1 MKLAGKKLKFIALTL
16 AILILF
22 IFIGLQFTNKPKQ
35 EIPTKPSLAPQAN
48 IPKYINQPIEIQNE
62 TKAEDIKIPTEAA
75 LLKFNNYDKPL
86 TEQEIESISTTFGVT
101 KQVRIYDDAYGGKTH
116 IWLEDDF
123 SLFIYTKSRT
133 VGYNKNEKPP
143 RIINKQ
149 LSNDVLANTALQ
161 FTTSHFPQT
170 ISNSLKVG
178 NINYWKSEGLEHRE
192 KVENLADADL
202 IQVNL
207 SPSVS
212 SFKVVSLDPQS
223 SPSSVWV
230 LPNGEV
236 FSLSMVLMGEV
247 KEGLEKYKLKTYEE
261 VVNNIGSASLISVD
275 NGNLSVTELKP
286 TQIEMLKVIN
296 IELAYLF
303 NPENLEYL
311 QPIFILEAQGSI
323 LNQETNA
330 FLYLPAIS
338 SQP

>member
-1 MKLAGKKLKFIALTL
+1 MNLGKKKLKFVAFIL
-16 AILILF
+16 AVLILL
-22 IFIGLQFTNKPKQ
+22 IGLQFINKPKQ
-35 EIPTKPSLAPQAN
+35 ELPTKPSLVPQAN
-48 IPKYINQPIEIQNE
+48 IPKYINQPLEIQNE
-62 TKAEDIKIPTEAA
+62 TKTENIKIPTEAV
-75 LLKFNNYDKPL
+75 LLKFKNYDKPL

-123 SLFIYTKSRT
+123 SLFIYTKSRR
-133 VGYNKNEKPP
+133 VSYNKNEKPP

-149 LSNDVLANTALQ
+149 LSNDVFANTALQ
-161 FTTSHFPQT
+161 FITSHFHQT
-170 ISNSLKVG
+170 ISDSLKLG

-192 KVENLADADL
+192 KVDNLADADL

-223 SPSSVWV
+223 SPSSVWI
-230 LPNGEV
+230 LPDGEV

-247 KEGLEKYKLKTYEE
+247 EEGLEKYKLKTYEE
-261 VVNNIGSASLISVD
+261 VVNNIDSASLISAD
-275 NGNLSVTELKP
+275 NGNLTVTELKP
-286 TQIEMLKVIN
+286 TQIETLKVIN

-303 NPENLEYL
+303 NPENLEHL
-311 QPIFILEAQGSI
+311 QPVFILEAQGKI